1 MRTFSLNSVGT
12 AAVVAALAL
21 ATSASGA
28 ESGQQF
34 TVVMNNMNFGQMP
47 GQVHIG
53 DTIIWSNQDTVQHSA
68 TARDGSF
75 DIRLQPGQK
84 GRTVLKKAGKIAVDC
99 LYHPTMRTTL
109 NVLPAPK

>member
-1 MRTFSLNSVGT
+1 MRVFSRT
-12 AAVVAALAL
+12 AVEAVAMAAALAL
-21 ATSASGA
+21 TASAQGA
-28 ESGQQF
+28 ENGKQF
-34 TVVMNNMNFGQMP
+34 TVLMNNMNFGQMP

-109 NVLPAPK
+109 NVLPAAK

>member
-1 MRTFSLNSVGT
+1 MRVFSLKGV
-12 AAVVAALAL
+12 AAAAIVAALAL
-21 ATSASGA
+21 ATSAPGA
-28 ESGQQF
+28 EGGHQF
-34 TVVMNNMNFGQMP
+34 TIVMNNMNFGQMP
-47 GQVHIG
+47 AQVHVG

-109 NVLPAPK
+109 NVLAASK

>member
-1 MRTFSLNSVGT
+1 MRV
-12 AAVVAALAL
+12 AVVRGIEAVAAAAALML
-21 ATSASGA
+21 AASTPAAQG
-28 ESGQQF
+28 GQQF
-34 TVVMNNMNFGQMP
+34 TVVMNNMTFSSVP
-47 GQVHIG
+47 ATAHVG

-84 GRTVLKKAGKIAVDC
+84 GRTILKKAGKLFVDC

-109 NVLPAPK
+109 NVLPAK